1 MVRIKKHSRKGIKV
15 ILDAANMS
23 KQVTIKNQNKLKVY
37 LEKAKKND
45 IKPAADALGL
55 KRTALSMKL
64 IGKNKNNTP
73 LIYT

>member
-1 MVRIKKHSRKGIKV
+1 MTASIEKHSRKGIKV

-45 IKPAADALGL
+45 IKPVKEKSND
-55 KRTALSMKL
+55 KKVRS
-64 IGKNKNNTP
+64 I
-73 LIYT
+73 

>member
-1 MVRIKKHSRKGIKV
+1 MTASIKKHLRKGIKV

-45 IKPAADALGL
+45 IKPNSQRTDKDR
-55 KRTALSMKL
+55 KRPRT
-64 IGKNKNNTP
+64 N
-73 LIYT
+73 

>member
-1 MVRIKKHSRKGIKV
+1 MLVAMMMITMANVKELSRKGIRV

-45 IKPAADALGL
+45 IKPNSQRTDKDR
-55 KRTALSMKL
+55 KRPRTD
-64 IGKNKNNTP
+64 
-73 LIYT
+73 